1 MSDITTE
8 SKKRTR
14 TVWQIAELEILRTEA
29 STAAQTIAARLG
41 RTEARVR
48 SKAVQLGISLRQNGS
63 KAGRRQT
70 RNLEQN

>member
-29 STAAQTIAARLG
+29 STGAKTIAAKLG
-41 RTEARVR
+41 RTEAQVR
-48 SKAVQLGISLRQNGS
+48 SKAVQLGISLRQDGS

-70 RNLEQN
+70 RNLEAN